1 MALVLQDGTG
11 TVVGANAYLSVAA
24 FKEYHDLRGNSYAA
38 AADDTAIEQA
48 IIRATDYLDQ
58 RFNFVGRALAAREQT
73 TAWPRL
79 AAYDRDRNLVVG
91 LPAEV
96 LEATAEYALRALTAA
111 LNPDPE
117 RDASGAAILSK
128 SEQVGPISESVTYAA
143 GGSTSFV
150 MPKYPAA
157 DQRLLRSG
165 LVRTG
170 GTVLRG

>member
-1 MALVLQDGTG
+1 MALVLQDNTG
-11 TVVGANAYLSVAA
+11 TVAGANAYLSVDA
-24 FKEYHDLRGNSYAA
+24 FKAYHDARGNSYGAA
-38 AADDTAIEQA
+38 TDPDIEKA
-48 IIRATDYLDQ
+48 IIKATDYLDQ
-58 RFNFVGRALAAREQT
+58 RFNFVGRTLAARDQT
-73 TAWPRL
+73 TAWPRT
-79 AAYDRDRNLVVG
+79 AAYDRDRNLVTG
-91 LPAEV
+91 LPLEV
-96 LEATAEYALRALTAA
+96 IEATAEYALRALTAA